1 MKEDPWCYRQGRRQL
16 RVSSPLLWASEQ
28 VMTLNTLKTETCAK
42 FNFKKYFF
50 SYYLQIMKAIKST
63 KIKNKR
69 SYNAD
74 ISKTKQ
80 EAMGPIAYLINIG
93 NCYNK
98 SS

>member
-1 MKEDPWCYRQGRRQL
+1 
-16 RVSSPLLWASEQ
+16 
-28 VMTLNTLKTETCAK
+28 
-42 FNFKKYFF
+42 
-50 SYYLQIMKAIKST
+50 MKAIKST
-63 KIKNKR
+63 QIKKKR

-80 EAMGPIAYLINIG
+80 GAMGPIAYLINIG